1 MEGPEGQERH
11 LKVVVHDKSGPREA
25 GGRVGSVVLLSSA
38 HCLDQQ
44 PQQGAAE
51 GQKGPSIT

>member
-25 GGRVGSVVLLSSA
+25 GGRVGSVALLSSP
-38 HCLDQQ
+38 HCLD
-44 PQQGAAE
+44 QQGAAE